1 MINYDNNGLLWMDCE
16 TTGLTDNDKILE
28 VAMHITDMRGN
39 TLMGTIHTIIH
50 HEPDFF
56 NDLDD
61 YVINMHTNN
70 GLIHDCTHAGM
81 SVQQAE
87 RKLTDYMKQAN
98 GFIDVLYPAGF
109 SVSFD
114 KTFINREM
122 PAVLSNVQH
131 RMVDLT
137 CLNVMVSHLMPE
149 IWNHIPDFHTDH
161 RAYTCVRGEID
172 RYRSYLD
179 VFMPALESLNM
190 K

>member
-1 MINYDNNGLLWMDCE
+1 MNLI
-16 TTGLTDNDKILE
+16 
-28 VAMHITDMRGN
+28 
-39 TLMGTIHTIIH
+39 
-50 HEPDFF
+50 FF

-61 YVINMHTNN
+61 SVISMHTNN

-98 GFIDVLYPAGF
+98 DFIDVLYPAGF
-109 SVSFD
+109 SGSFD
-114 KTFINREM
+114 KAFINREM

-137 CLNVMVSHLMPE
+137 ESAAH
-149 IWNHIPDFHTDH
+149 
-161 RAYTCVRGEID
+161 A
-172 RYRSYLD
+172 
-179 VFMPALESLNM
+179 PAFKHGVKRQDN